1 MAGMVAGGCRW
12 TGHRAPGRRA
22 GRRGGGRA
30 GRGAPFGT
38 CRCDDVTTRLQKI
51 NEANSRGRAER
62 RALLRTGNGSIILI
76 STLCM

>member
-1 MAGMVAGGCRW
+1 MD
-12 TGHRAPGRRA
+12 RAPGTRQEGGPPR
-22 GRRGGGRA
+22 GGRA
-30 GRGAPFGT
+30 GRGAPFGTCT